1 MSNILT
7 PEKVNMA
14 AEAEPH
20 EILFAIH
27 KRVVDTENLMA
38 QYRTHAQ
45 NLEVTIAMLQERIEK
60 LENQNDH
67 LSFHKDLKKEE
78 GGIPY
83 TSVYGEDEV
92 K

>member
-7 PEKVNMA
+7 PEKVNMV

-27 KRVVDTENLMA
+27 KRVVDTENLMV

-60 LENQNDH
+60 LENQN
-67 LSFHKDLKKEE
+67 KKRE
-78 GGIPY
+78 GGSPY

>member
-1 MSNILT
+1 MSNILP

-14 AEAEPH
+14 AEADPH
-20 EILFAIH
+20 EILFAIQ

-60 LENQNDH
+60 LEN
-67 LSFHKDLKKEE
+67 KE
-78 GGIPY
+78 
-83 TSVYGEDEV
+83 
-92 K
+92 